1 MDSGSEDGGI
11 ELVIM
16 CGQLRFLLA
25 SLIPCKC
32 EYTARAE
39 WCLTPY
45 GEKQPWQC
53 TAYIYCKFVGGKS
66 PWIIADKTT
75 ITFRVWK
82 AYNSSWFSLLIQEV
96 LRRLTNKSN
105 VLVKTKKNRPQRKSR
120 PQWGSGT
127 GSYRSHFLKISLWIP
142 ILHILFNCS
151 LVWLLEFFAPIL
163 IWFMSQ
169 RSHQICFFFRMALS
183 GP

>member
-39 WCLTPY
+39 WYLTPY

-53 TAYIYCKFVGGKS
+53 TAYIYYKFVGGKS

-96 LRRLTNKSN
+96 LRKLTNKSN

-120 PQWGSGT
+120 PQWGSGN
-127 GSYRSHFLKISLWIP
+127 RFLPEPL
-142 ILHILFNCS
+142 
-151 LVWLLEFFAPIL
+151 
-163 IWFMSQ
+163 SQ
-169 RSHQICFFFRMALS
+169 NIIVNPHPPHTFQS
-183 GP
+183 

>member
-53 TAYIYCKFVGGKS
+53 TAYIYYRFVCGKS
-66 PWIIADKTT
+66 PWIIADKTA
-75 ITFRVWK
+75 ITFEFEKHTIQADFHCWSRRYWEGWRTKAMFWWK
-82 AYNSSWFSLLIQEV
+82 PRKTDLRGKVGHNEGREQVPTGATFSKYHCESPSSTYFSIVALFDCWNSLPPS
-96 LRRLTNKSN
+96 
-105 VLVKTKKNRPQRKSR
+105 
-120 PQWGSGT
+120 
-127 GSYRSHFLKISLWIP
+127 
-142 ILHILFNCS
+142 
-151 LVWLLEFFAPIL
+151 
-163 IWFMSQ
+163 
-169 RSHQICFFFRMALS
+169 
-183 GP
+183 

>member
-53 TAYIYCKFVGGKS
+53 TAYIYSKFVGGKS

-75 ITFRVWK
+75 ITFRVWRK
-82 AYNSSWFSLLIQEV
+82 YNSSWFSLLIQEV

-105 VLVKTKKNRPQRKSR
+105 FLVKTKKNWPQRKSR
-120 PQWGSGT
+120 PQWGSGN
-127 GSYRSHFLKISLWIP
+127 RFLPEPL
-142 ILHILFNCS
+142 
-151 LVWLLEFFAPIL
+151 
-163 IWFMSQ
+163 SQ
-169 RSHQICFFFRMALS
+169 NIIVNPHPPHTFQV
-183 GP
+183 